1 LVKKQ
6 VLVDYLINNSKEIE
20 EHNRYSEIITIVV
33 SVIGILISISIFS
46 YLVILISRRF
56 NNLELDINDIEKG
69 KLDGDMNSATEGK
82 DEFSHTARSLQV
94 MKNSLKR
101 TRQLEEEQQSD
112 QLVKLERAEKISS
125 LIKDFENIAYSIIQ
139 DVASASTELTNTAEK
154 MSGTLTKSSDTI
166 GYASAG
172 ASQTTADVQ
181 SVAAASEEMSATVGE
196 ISSQVHIS
204 NDLVAQSVSKVED
217 ADSQAQALASSSQ
230 KVTEVVQLIS
240 EIASQI
246 NLLALNATIESARA
260 GDAGKGFAVVAGEVK
275 NLAGQTDKSVQEI
288 EKVIGEMNAA
298 SRDIIDSLSD
308 IKISVNDIAETSNS
322 VASAVEEQ
330 SATTSEIA
338 SNMQS
343 AVHGTK
349 TISDNLSDIDKTSSE
364 TKESADLVF
373 DASKK
378 LSNQSEALD
387 KEVQKFLND
396 IQSL

>member
-1 LVKKQ
+1 MVKKQ